1 MPVDM
6 WWFIGAAWTLLAAA
20 AVLLLAP
27 VPGAPDTAAV
37 PDAQSVALLRGG
49 RRAAVTVA
57 LVALQQRG
65 AVTSGRRGTIRVD
78 GWGTAVRDPLQL
90 AVHTSLR
97 RAVGIGVLLTAP
109 RVRRA
114 LDALRDGCA
123 RAGLL
128 RGNRRWRTARGL
140 LYAVPVTVLAGLL
153 LTGPDAPDAAVR
165 VGAAVL
171 TVAVAVALWRVRRQT
186 PAGLR
191 LLAALRDAHP
201 LETHRASG
209 PRVLMSVA
217 LHGDRALLLHTP
229 HFARDGGLLGTGGA
243 DRGFAAD
250 ERSPGPGTVDLPI
263 DVQLTEIE
271 FDPETY
277 EPLPVYK
284 PTATRAQIEKAIGFL
299 LESERPLIVAG
310 GGIVN
315 ADAADLLVKFAEIT
329 GTPVV
334 PTLMGWGTPSPPLAP
349 RRPATRRS
357 GGAVRPCGPCR
368 SPSWGTRRGSPAGGG
383 PCSGRGGRGRRP

>member
-6 WWFIGAAWTLLAAA
+6 WWFIGGAWTLLAAA
-20 AVLLLAP
+20 GVLLLAP
-27 VPGAPDTAAV
+27 APGARGGGPA

-128 RGNRRWRTARGL
+128 RANRRWRTARGL
-140 LYAVPVTVLAGLL
+140 LYAVPVTVAAGLL
-153 LTGPDAPDAAVR
+153 LHRPAVPDAPLR
-165 VGAAVL
+165 VGVAAL
-171 TVAVAVALWRVRRQT
+171 TLAAAGALWRVRRQT

-191 LLAALRDAHP
+191 LLASLRDAHP

-229 HFARDGGLLGTGGA
+229 HFARDGGLLGTGGT
-243 DRGFAAD
+243 DHGFTPD
-250 ERSPGPGTVDLPI
+250 ER
-263 DVQLTEIE
+263 
-271 FDPETY
+271 
-277 EPLPVYK
+277 
-284 PTATRAQIEKAIGFL
+284 A
-299 LESERPLIVAG
+299 
-310 GGIVN
+310 
-315 ADAADLLVKFAEIT
+315 
-329 GTPVV
+329 
-334 PTLMGWGTPSPPLAP
+334 
-349 RRPATRRS
+349 
-357 GGAVRPCGPCR
+357 
-368 SPSWGTRRGSPAGGG
+368 
-383 PCSGRGGRGRRP
+383 SGRGTDTSAGDPA